1 MELEPLE
8 LRDHRYR
15 AQKALDS
22 LKDEDPAEER
32 QALEAK
38 IAHFQAICAHEHAEE
53 VDGEWRC
60 RDCDL
65 QKTTAVPEP
74 EPVAEPVATEEAPA
88 EAAAPAAAE
97 PAPEPV
103 AAEEAPAAA
112 EPAAEAAPEKPA
124 EG

>member
-15 AQKALDS
+15 AQQALGR
-22 LKDEDPAEER
+22 LKNEDQAEER

-38 IAHFQAICAHEHAEE
+38 IAHFQEICLHEHAEE
-53 VDGEWRC
+53 VAGEWRC

-65 QKTTAVPEP
+65 RKTTAVPEP
-74 EPVAEPVATEEAPA
+74 VPEPEPEPVAAEEAPA
-88 EAAAPAAAE
+88 EVAAAP
-97 PAPEPV
+97 
-103 AAEEAPAAA
+103 AEEAPAAA
-112 EPAAEAAPEKPA
+112 EPAAEAEPEKPA

>member
-15 AQKALDS
+15 AQQALGR
-22 LKDEDPAEER
+22 LKDEDQAEER

-38 IAHFQAICAHEHAEE
+38 IAHFQEICLHEHAEE
-53 VDGEWRC
+53 VEGEWRC

-65 QKTTAVPEP
+65 RKTTAVPEP
-74 EPVAEPVATEEAPA
+74 EPEPEPVAAEEAPA
-88 EAAAPAAAE
+88 EVAAAP
-97 PAPEPV
+97 
-103 AAEEAPAAA
+103 AEEAPAAA
-112 EPAAEAAPEKPA
+112 EPAAEAEPEKPA